1 MDHKTNKTETPAHA
15 IGVGRDIRRMKADSA
30 DTAAELTEFLR
41 QFRGK
46 RPQEV
51 LGLVARTRPLWA
63 TGLATV
69 ATVLLMAVFTVV
81 PFVWGKAFPEQAKSG
96 EQAPTAAATADQ
108 PAANNTAANAAT
120 SDSAAG
126 AAATDPNKPVET
138 EAVAEMLGVGET
150 VESDP
155 GKNPLEESA
164 DDLLDDI
171 K

>member
-1 MDHKTNKTETPAHA
+1 MDHKSNKTEAPAHA
-15 IGVGRDIRRMKADSA
+15 IGLGRDIRRMKADSA

-51 LGLVARTRPLWA
+51 LGLVAQSGLVRA

-69 ATVLLMAVFTVV
+69 ATVVLMAVFTIV
-81 PFVWGKAFPEQAKSG
+81 PFVWGKAFPEQAKVA
-96 EQAPTAAATADQ
+96 EKPAAADSTSANQ
-108 PAANNTAANAAT
+108 PPAENTAANAAA
-120 SDSAAG
+120 SATG
-126 AAATDPNKPVET
+126 AAAADPNKPVES
-138 EAVAEMLGVGET
+138 EEVAEMLGVGET

-155 GKNPLEESA
+155 ASNPLEESA
-164 DDLLDDI
+164 DDLLNDI